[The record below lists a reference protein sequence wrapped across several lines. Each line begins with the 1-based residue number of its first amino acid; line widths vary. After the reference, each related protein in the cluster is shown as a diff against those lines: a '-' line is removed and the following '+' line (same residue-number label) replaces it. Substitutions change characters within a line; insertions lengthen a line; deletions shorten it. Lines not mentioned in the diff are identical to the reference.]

1 MNPLKSAGIPIAEA
15 ARAIG
20 TSRTALSLGINRDI
34 WPATGDLRGRF
45 TQFLAARGLSAPA
58 TKKPRRAA
66 TRRGSVVN
74 PVEEETQQMVTHRVT
89 LTQLA
94 RAHFRIAQDP
104 FADPADPADVYL
116 SPDVRLVRETMWSTA
131 KHGGFVAIVGESG
144 SGKTTIREE
153 FLERLQREQQPVIV
167 IQPYVL
173 AMEDSESKGK
183 ALRSQHIAEAAV
195 RCVAPTA
202 RPCSSPEARFHQL
215 HEVLK
220 ASARTGMRHLLIV
233 EEAHAL
239 PTPTLNHLKRWLEL
253 KDGMRRLVSIMLIA
267 QPELL
272 LKLRGSNSAVRE
284 VTQRIE
290 ICQLAPLA
298 NVTEFLKHRFTRVG
312 ASIDAIVDPRA
323 IDACSAVL
331 GDVYPLAVQN
341 VIARAINTAASL
353 GAPRVTAEMVRE
365 GGR

>member
-1 MNPLKSAGIPIAEA
+1 
-15 ARAIG
+15 
-20 TSRTALSLGINRDI
+20 
-34 WPATGDLRGRF
+34 
-45 TQFLAARGLSAPA
+45 
-58 TKKPRRAA
+58 
-66 TRRGSVVN
+66 
-74 PVEEETQQMVTHRVT
+74 MVTHRVT
-89 LTQLA
+89 LTQQA
-94 RAHFRIAQDP
+94 RQHFGLSQDP
-104 FADPADPADVYL
+104 FSDPADPADVYM
-116 SPDVRLVRETMWSTA
+116 SADVRYVRETMWSTA
-131 KHGGFVAIVGESG
+131 RHGGFVAVVGESG

-220 ASARTGMRHLLIV
+220 ASARTGMRHLLII

-239 PTPTLNHLKRWLEL
+239 PTATLNHLKRWLEL
-253 KDGMRRLVSIMLIA
+253 KDGMRRLISIMLIA

-298 NVTEFLKHRFTRVG
+298 NVGEYLKHRFARVG
-312 ASIDAIVDPRA
+312 TSIDAVLDPRA

-341 VIARAINTAASL
+341 LLARAINTAASV
-353 GAPRVTAEMVRE
+353 GAPRVTADMVRE

>member
-1 MNPLKSAGIPIAEA
+1 
-15 ARAIG
+15 
-20 TSRTALSLGINRDI
+20 
-34 WPATGDLRGRF
+34 
-45 TQFLAARGLSAPA
+45 
-58 TKKPRRAA
+58 
-66 TRRGSVVN
+66 
-74 PVEEETQQMVTHRVT
+74 MVTHRVT
-89 LTQLA
+89 LTQQARQHFGLA
-94 RAHFRIAQDP
+94 RDP
-104 FADPADPADVYL
+104 FLDPDDPADMYL
-116 SPDVRLVRETMWSTA
+116 SQDIRFVRETMWSVA
-131 KHGGFVAIVGESG
+131 RHGGFVAIVGEAG
-144 SGKTTIREE
+144 SGKSTIREE
-153 FLERLQREQQPVIV
+153 FEQRLQREQQPVIL

-183 ALRSQHIAEAAV
+183 ALRSQHIAEAAM

-215 HEVLK
+215 HEALK
-220 ASARTGMRHLLIV
+220 ASARTGMRHLLII

-253 KDGMRRLVSIMLIA
+253 KDGMRRLISVMLIA

-298 NVTEFLKHRFTRVG
+298 NVGEYLRHRFSRVG
-312 ASIDAIVDPRA
+312 AAIDSVVDPRA

-341 VIARAINTAASL
+341 LLARAINTAASV
-353 GAPRVTAEMVRE
+353 GAPRVTADMVRE